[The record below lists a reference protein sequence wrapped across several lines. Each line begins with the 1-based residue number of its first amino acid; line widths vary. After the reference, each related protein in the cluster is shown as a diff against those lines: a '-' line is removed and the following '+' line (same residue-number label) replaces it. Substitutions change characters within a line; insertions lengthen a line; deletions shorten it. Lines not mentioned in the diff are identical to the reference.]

1 CKPGCTMVLNG
12 AATMC
17 TWKRAARCSQAPI
30 ERLAGAA
37 RARAQALKD
46 LAATAWSGLRSG
58 KLCGQPLK
66 QAGAGIGPANL
77 PRRVA
82 LAGQMAA
89 AAAWAA
95 AKGALP
101 HRLHARARLVGRAH
115 LATHAKRCPSPMAGE
130 RRAWIK
136 ETAQAQGVSAM
147 LLVLNSSH
155 PAP

>member
-1 CKPGCTMVLNG
+1 L
-12 AATMC
+12 A
-17 TWKRAARCSQAPI
+17 KRTCP
-30 ERLAGAA
+30 
-37 RARAQALKD
+37 D
-46 LAATAWSGLRSG
+46 
-58 KLCGQPLK
+58 
-66 QAGAGIGPANL
+66 
-77 PRRVA
+77 VA

-101 HRLHARARLVGRAH
+101 HRLHARARLVGRAP

-147 LLVLNSSH
+147 RLVLNSSH
-155 PAP
+155 PAPLPAPAALATTRARDPRRNGALPAM